1 MKRILIVL
9 LALVLALCCCACAED
24 GSSVFEKTYKM
35 PKGTS
40 LMGMDLSGLDREE
53 AFAQLEA
60 AVESYT
66 LQLTVD
72 GEAMELSGKDFG
84 LTCSRKDFDAAVDAM
99 EAGTQPDFSK
109 LIRYNDAKLRPILK
123 RELNWSAV
131 DAAIVYD
138 EAAGAFKLENEVY
151 GLETDHN
158 ALADDIREA
167 IRTLA
172 PQYTATGFSRVVDPD
187 QTADNSAAAKAVDFA
202 NKMGSVQ
209 LTYNFGTEERP
220 ILHEIPGEVI
230 RSLIN
235 FGEDGF
241 HLSVDE
247 AALETYVA
255 ELAAQYDTEATVG
268 PFPTASGEVLDMVVT
283 YNACHV
289 DTAALA
295 ESIATCMTFGLSGE
309 RQVAYLSGGVKG
321 VPFNGTYVEVDLT
334 KQHLWFYKDGELLV
348 DSDLVSGN
356 VAAYH
361 HTPTG
366 VFQIYSRVYGTD
378 LVGEDYR
385 SYVNFWMPFIGG
397 YGLHDAS
404 WRSEFGGNI
413 YLRNGSHGCVNLP
426 YQTARTII
434 NNSRSGETRVII
446 YGGQGSQPAKEQSFK
461 GKTEYILPVDTEPF
475 KLDIR
480 SRYAWPDYY
489 YESDNPDVAT
499 VDAEGLVTIHGLG
512 VANIT
517 VTCTT
522 EGYFASATATIPVHV
537 VNLCEDGKHEMG
549 EPEVTTAPTCVSGVE
564 TTRCTKCDYF
574 VNKSIRAV
582 DEHTPGQWTVAYEA
596 TCEARGKKI
605 IPCTVCGEEL
615 ESERIDQLPH
625 TLGDWVVS
633 TAPDCENR
641 GTKVIVCTVCGA
653 QTDSERIDKLGH
665 TPGEWTVT
673 EEPTCED
680 RGKKEQHCTVCSKVL
695 DTERIDAT
703 GHTPGEWSV
712 TEEPTCED
720 RGEKVQ
726 LCTVCSEELDSERID
741 ATGHT
746 FEGATCKT
754 CGEENPDYEEAE

>member
-1 MKRILIVL
+1 MKRIFIVF
-9 LALVLALCCCACAED
+9 LAFVLALCCCACAE
-24 GSSVFEKTYKM
+24 GGSVFEQKYKL
-35 PKGTS
+35 PKGTAI
-40 LMGMDLSGLDREE
+40 LGLDM
-53 AFAQLEA
+53 AGLTKEA
-60 AVESYT
+60 AYEKLAAAAENYT

-72 GEAMELSGKDFG
+72 GQAMEISSKDIDLS
-84 LTCSRKDFDAAVDAM
+84 CSRKNFMAAMDAI
-99 EAGTQPDFSK
+99 EAGTEPDFSK
-109 LIRYNDAKLRPILK
+109 VITYKDAKLRPYIK
-123 RELNWSAV
+123 RNLNWPAE

-138 EAAGAFKLENEVY
+138 EATGAYQLKGEVY
-151 GLETDHN
+151 GLQTDDS
-158 ALADDIREA
+158 ALSDEIRQSL
-167 IRTLA
+167 RTLT
-172 PQYTATGFSRVVDPD
+172 PQHTATGFTLVLDPK
-187 QTADNSAAAKAVDFA
+187 QTADNSAAAKALEFA

-209 LTYNFGTEERP
+209 LTYNFGTEEKP

-247 AALETYVA
+247 AAVEAYVA
-255 ELAAQYDTEATVG
+255 ELAAQYDTAATTG
-268 PFPTASGEVLDMVVT
+268 PFPTASGEVLDMVIT

-295 ESIATCMTFGLSGE
+295 ENISTCMLFGLSGE
-309 RQVAYLSGGVKG
+309 RLAPYLPGGIKG
-321 VPFNGTYVEVDLT
+321 IPFNGTYVEVDLT

-366 VFQIYSRVYGTD
+366 VFQIYSRTYGTD
-378 LVGEDYR
+378 LVGADYR
-385 SYVNFWMPFIGG
+385 SWVNFWMPFIGG

-404 WRSEFGGNI
+404 WRSEFGGDI

-426 YQTARTII
+426 YQVARTII

-461 GKTEYILPVDTEPF
+461 GKTEYILPVETEPF

-489 YESDNPDVAT
+489 YESDNPDVAS

-522 EGYFASATATIPVHV
+522 EGYFASATTTIPVHV
-537 VNLCEDGKHEMG
+537 VNLCQDSAHEMG

-574 VNKSIRAV
+574 VTKSIRAV
-582 DEHTPGQWTVAYEA
+582 DEHAPGQWTVAYEA

-605 IPCTVCGEEL
+605 IPCTVCGQEL
-615 ESERIDQLPH
+615 EHEWIDQLAH
-625 TLGDWVVS
+625 TPGDWVVS

-641 GTKVIVCTVCGA
+641 GTKIIVCTVCGA
-653 QTDSERIDKLGH
+653 QTDSERLDKLGH
-665 TPGEWTVT
+665 TPGQWTVT
-673 EEPTCED
+673 EEPTCEE
-680 RGKKEQHCTVCSKVL
+680 RGKQVIQCTVCSK
-695 DTERIDAT
+695 
-703 GHTPGEWSV
+703 
-712 TEEPTCED
+712 
-720 RGEKVQ
+720 
-726 LCTVCSEELDSERID
+726 ELDSEQID
-741 ATGHT
+741 AAGHT
-746 FEGATCKT
+746 FEGAACKI
-754 CGEENPDYEEAE
+754 CGAENPDHEEE